1 MHIFHAA
8 FSIIACFNLNNLMD
22 SADDADI
29 IYLHPTCKKVNQS
42 LVHETASI
50 GTNKAKNGGLVW
62 WRMKE
67 ME

>member
-1 MHIFHAA
+1 
-8 FSIIACFNLNNLMD
+8 MD
-22 SADDADI
+22 SADDTDI

-50 GTNKAKNGGLVW
+50 GTNKAKNGGLAW